1 MKANTDKCHL
11 IISSNDSSEIKIGN
25 SLIKSSNCK
34 KLLGVK
40 NDTKLTF
47 DDPMKD
53 LCREANNKLCALG
66 MVTPCMGLGR
76 KKLLMNSFFAAQ
88 FNYCPIIRM
97 FHSRSNNN
105 KLTYLYERCLRLI
118 YGDKSS
124 SYEKQLE
131 RDASVSIHHKTI
143 QATAVEMFKNLYGMS
158 LEITYPLYK

>member
-1 MKANTDKCHL
+1 MKANTGKYHL
-11 IISSNDSSEIKIGN
+11 IISCNDSSEIKIGN

-47 DDPMKD
+47 DD
-53 LCREANNKLCALG
+53 LCREANNKLCELG
-66 MVTPCMGLGR
+66 MVTPRMGLAR
-76 KKLLMNSFFAAQ
+76 KKLLMNSFFVAQ

-97 FHSRSNNN
+97 IHSRSNNN
-105 KLTYLYERCLRLI
+105 KLTYLDERCLQLI

-124 SYEKQLE
+124 SYEEQFE
-131 RDASVSIHHKTI
+131 RDGSVSIHHKTI

-158 LEITYPLYK
+158 LEITYSLYK